1 MPLYECTFI
10 VRQDA
15 TTQEVEKITSTL
27 SNVITDNG
35 GKVLKTE
42 VWGLRS
48 LAYEIKKNKKG
59 HYIMLVLDADHGTMK
74 EMERRM
80 KLTEDVIRHLTIS
93 IESFDGKDSIMLSTN
108 KEKEER

>member
-42 VWGLRS
+42 FWGLKS

-59 HYIMLVLDADHGTMK
+59 HYIMLVLDANHETMK

-80 KLTEDVIRHLTIS
+80 KLTEDVIRNLTIQ
-93 IESFDGKDSIMLSTN
+93 IESFDGKDSVMLSSN